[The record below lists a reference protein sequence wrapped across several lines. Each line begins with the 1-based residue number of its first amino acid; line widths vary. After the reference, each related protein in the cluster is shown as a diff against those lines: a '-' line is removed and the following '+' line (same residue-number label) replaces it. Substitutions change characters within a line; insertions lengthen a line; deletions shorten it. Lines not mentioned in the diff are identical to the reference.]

1 MQVGT
6 IQNCKDLAVKI
17 QAANDQI
24 LKIIARTDRIHNEE
38 ALEKLE
44 QEVQAFTR
52 ELGDL
57 IVAQKVQQ
65 TIDED
70 ATFRASTIELAHQ
83 ARKSMVNKG
92 RVLVQIRFSGG
103 TSLPLSVVYWA
114 RKGSAGRRGK
124 C

>member
-6 IQNCKDLAVKI
+6 MQNCKDLATKI
-17 QAANDQI
+17 QAVNDQI
-24 LKIIARTDRIHNEE
+24 LKIIARIDRIHNEE

-44 QEVQAFTR
+44 QEVQTFTR

-70 ATFRASTIELAHQ
+70 VMFRASTLELAHR

-92 RVLVQIRFSGG
+92 RVLVQVRFSGG
-103 TSLPLSVVYWA
+103 TSLSLSVVYWA
-114 RKGSAGRRGK
+114 RKGSA
-124 C
+124 